1 MHWQLFGLG
10 PRHWR
15 EVIEVLRLIIPVYDK
30 VNRAISFG
38 KDMEF
43 RLRGIRGRVHAG
55 NLLLDAGS
63 GYGIM
68 SRLALNESGGTAKI
82 IMYDPILE
90 MLANAK
96 NLFKPLSSE
105 FSVSSGVFEYMPFR
119 NDIFDVVLCGYS
131 LRDAIRLGP
140 AISEIS
146 RVLKL
151 GGRFVIIDLGKPD
164 NPFLEAFV
172 SFYLKYILSI
182 VACIVAGRA
191 GLKFRKLYSTYLKWP
206 KNSELKSLL
215 KEHFSK
221 VEFNTT
227 LLGGAIIVGAYK

>member
-1 MHWQLFGLG
+1 LSGLG

-15 EVIEVLRLIIPVYDK
+15 EVVQVLSLIIPVYDK

-43 RLRGIRGRVHAG
+43 RLRGIQGRVNAG

-68 SRLALNESGGTAKI
+68 SRLALNESAGTARI
-82 IMYDPILE
+82 VMYDPILE

-96 NLFKPLSSE
+96 NLFRPLSSE
-105 FSVSSGVFEYMPFR
+105 FSLSSGVFEYMPFR

-151 GGRFVIIDLGKPD
+151 GGRFVIVDLGKPD
-164 NPFLEAFV
+164 NPFLEAFT
-172 SFYLKYILSI
+172 SFYLKYILSF
-182 VACIVAGRA
+182 VACLVAGRA
-191 GLKFRKLYSTYLKWP
+191 GLKFGKIYGTYRKWP
-206 KNSELKSLL
+206 RNSELKSLL
-215 KEHFSK
+215 QEHFSK

-227 LLGGAIIVGAYK
+227 LLGGAIIVGAHK

>member
-1 MHWQLFGLG
+1 
-10 PRHWR
+10 
-15 EVIEVLRLIIPVYDK
+15 VLRLIIPVYDK

-43 RLRGIRGRVHAG
+43 RLRGIQGRVNAG

-68 SRLALNESGGTAKI
+68 SRLALSESEGTARI
-82 IMYDPILE
+82 VMYDPILE
-90 MLANAK
+90 MLENAK
-96 NLFKPLSSE
+96 NLVKPRSSE
-105 FSVSSGVFEYMPFR
+105 FTVSSGVFEYMPFR
-119 NDIFDVVLCGYS
+119 NSIFDVVLCGYS

-164 NPFLEAFV
+164 NPFLEAFIA
-172 SFYLKYILSI
+172 FYLKYVLSI
-182 VACIVAGRA
+182 VACLVAGKA
-191 GLKFRKLYSTYLKWP
+191 GLKFGKLYGTYLKWP
-206 KNSELKSLL
+206 RNSELKRLL

-221 VEFNTT
+221 VEFSTR

>member
-1 MHWQLFGLG
+1 M
-10 PRHWR
+10 HWR

-43 RLRGIRGRVHAG
+43 RLRGIQGRVNAG

-68 SRLALNESGGTAKI
+68 SRLALSESEGTARI
-82 IMYDPILE
+82 VMYDPILE
-90 MLANAK
+90 MLENAK
-96 NLFKPLSSE
+96 NLVKPRSSE
-105 FSVSSGVFEYMPFR
+105 FTVSSGVFEYMPFR
-119 NDIFDVVLCGYS
+119 NSIFDVVLCGYS

-164 NPFLEAFV
+164 NPFLEAFIA
-172 SFYLKYILSI
+172 FYLKYILSI
-182 VACIVAGRA
+182 VACLVAGKA
-191 GLKFRKLYSTYLKWP
+191 GLKFGKLYGTYLKWP
-206 KNSELKSLL
+206 RNSELKRLL

-221 VEFNTT
+221 VEFSTR

>member
-1 MHWQLFGLG
+1 
-10 PRHWR
+10 
-15 EVIEVLRLIIPVYDK
+15 VLRLIIPVYDK

-43 RLRGIRGRVHAG
+43 RLRGIQGRVKAG

-68 SRLALNESGGTAKI
+68 SRLALNESAGTAKI
-82 IMYDPILE
+82 VMYDPILE

-96 NLFKPLSSE
+96 NLFRPISSE
-105 FSVSSGVFEYMPFR
+105 FSLSSGVFEYMPFR
-119 NDIFDVVLCGYS
+119 NDSFDVVLCGYS

-151 GGRFVIIDLGKPD
+151 GGRFVIVDLGKPD
-164 NPFLEAFV
+164 NPFLEAFT
-172 SFYLKYILSI
+172 SFYLKYILSF
-182 VACIVAGRA
+182 VACLVAGRA
-191 GLKFRKLYSTYLKWP
+191 GLKFGKIYGTYRKWP
-206 KNSELKSLL
+206 RNSELKSLL
-215 KEHFSK
+215 QEHFSK
-221 VEFNTT
+221 VEFNTR
-227 LLGGAIIVGAYK
+227 LLGGAIIVGARK